1 MMDSLIVDLDK
12 VLDDFEAEEKE
23 SSQILRGSPTDYS
36 EYINANDDRP
46 WDEISHVP
54 ISTNTTWTSYSSE
67 DEKCSTAV
75 YDVPYIPAE
84 TFDLSEADF
93 APSVGKNGNSTY
105 TGPLDTKVEDIY
117 DNFTKD
123 VQNAIQKQENLLKA
137 VTAGH
142 QDNGKLDHNVDGESR
157 QFNSYSA
164 ISNSN
169 VINNYS
175 GTIDLSCK
183 RNDVVVDTTGIIST
197 KVTEDQLISKEQL
210 SSDLHSPI
218 KGGQTTI
225 LVADNTNC
233 KYPIQVVD
241 RFTPVVENK
250 QFEPVVPTDNNEIN
264 GNLSNHLDESKSNSL
279 VLNGR
284 CDKPLM
290 NGSPMDEEEESLI
303 GRNEM
308 DTTDSQVSSLSS
320 QNETSSVTDV
330 VTKDLSG
337 SALSPSHCHNPNSMQ
352 MDNERAT
359 NGLVAGSDSNDVN
372 PAEATMQCEGV
383 GRDVPTISGS
393 VAGTSG
399 GMVTDASDSVVGF
412 GEVDSDM
419 TESDINT
426 YLSDMQCD
434 PGSVVTSDDQQSG
447 VAIMSPDHANI
458 LNERGYAK
466 NFDLVNAL
474 ANKTSKP
481 EAAGEQILNSKHEDM
496 PGEVGIIDSPVVDM
510 YPPQADTGL
519 TSPSTAIQ
527 NYIALDE
534 QTSPEGSSIS
544 SFGEGARP
552 KELTRPNSL
561 RGLSVVPFE
570 APSDISKELVE
581 VASPQEN
588 REVCETNEG
597 VSQDLTNSQTIQCIQ
612 ASKCQSDGDD
622 KLQTATVN
630 LCDDEGVEV
639 GDTVTDASSHTLTEV
654 EAGDVDMEDA
664 PVMLRSHDPP
674 PYVNESQRPSSWS
687 PAGPTLA
694 VPPPQKRPNSLNLPS
709 RGDMVVGNSERTQA
723 PFRFPYQAPSVETAT
738 PESME
743 TPEAD
748 VQEARTE
755 PTPKEPEESPDEM
768 NGAVGNAPEESMP
781 TMDAEP
787 SATQTENAL
796 GKVAP
801 RWIPDAEAP
810 LCMGCEAKFTF
821 TKRRHHCRACGKVF
835 CSTCCNLRSRLEYM
849 ENKEARVC
857 LSCHQQLAI
866 AEITSGTGR
875 SPNPNNPSEY
885 CSTIPPTQ
893 QVSSRSPPPTVMVP
907 VGVLKREGSSKRS
920 EPKQVMFSDGIRPG
934 GDLTEL
940 DGSDAAN
947 KLPPRRT
954 SRAQKRVDR
963 GSPDSARSNSRK
975 SRHSEARRNKCLIP
989 ESGLPPVIL
998 TKTDNA
1004 MDEHPDMAEYL
1015 TQIKDEEA
1023 EPVIFAVNSNLS
1035 VLVKIVT
1042 LDCCVN
1048 RTCWCLTTRGMCTVG
1063 QDEIVIVLEVL
1074 PDEDTLPRDILCHFQ
1089 TMYEEAGKGN
1099 TVSDMGHTIFN
1110 QSFLNSRDHGG
1121 MLYIYPTF
1129 QCLHKLILPKPP
1141 YVFGIL
1147 LQKWETPW
1155 AKVFPIRLLLR
1166 LGAEYRY
1173 YPCPLISVRNRKPVF
1188 FEIGHTIMN
1197 LLADFR
1203 NFQYMLPQIKGVTIH
1218 MEDKKTIMNFP
1229 RNRYEDLMKVVS
1241 NSNEHVMAIGA
1252 SFSSQ
1257 ADSHLVCI
1265 QNDDGNYQ
1273 TQAINIQN
1281 KPRKVTGASFV
1292 VFNGALKTSSGLRA
1306 KSSIVEDGL
1315 MVQITPDSMVALKQA
1330 MKDMRE
1336 YIVECGSIT
1345 NPAPD
1350 EVVMMQWVDDDKNI
1364 NIGVKSPV
1372 DSMLMDGIESI
1383 HIPNA
1388 TDYVGETYIIRWTDV
1403 FFIQNEDSGSAKWE
1417 PVDLS
1422 RLAETLSNACCIA
1435 LTRHLDSLYDASLT
1449 KIGLRVNIEA
1459 EKVGYEIGANEEKLP
1474 DVYMNDLDNELI
1486 PVIHSAA
1493 SQNHGG
1499 AIVLELIFHVL
1510 K

>member
-1 MMDSLIVDLDK
+1 MDLDK

-23 SSQILRGSPTDYS
+23 SSQIVRHSPTDYS

-54 ISTNTTWTSYSSE
+54 ITTGTAWTSYGSE
-67 DEKCSTAV
+67 DDKCSTAV

-93 APSVGKNGNSTY
+93 APSVGKNGKSTY
-105 TGPLDTKVEDIY
+105 TGPLDSTKAEDIY

-123 VQNAIQKQENLLKA
+123 IQNAIQKQENLLKA

-142 QDNGKLDHNVDGESR
+142 QDNGKIDNDSGGESK
-157 QFNSYSA
+157 QYNSYST

-183 RNDVVVDTTGIIST
+183 RCDVVDDTGIKSDD
-197 KVTEDQLISKEQL
+197 KLISPERPL
-210 SSDLHSPI
+210 THSPSDNR
-218 KGGQTTI
+218 QTTTVF
-225 LVADNTNC
+225 VADNTNC

-250 QFEPVVPTDNNEIN
+250 EFEPAVPTDVNQVKEH
-264 GNLSNHLDESKSNSL
+264 LPNHLDESKSF
-279 VLNGR
+279 VVNG
-284 CDKPLM
+284 DSGDTPPV
-290 NGSPMDEEEESLI
+290 NGSPMDEEDSLI

-308 DTTDSQVSSLSS
+308 DATDSQVSSLSS
-320 QNETSSVTDV
+320 QNEAISVPDDTAKHLNSS
-330 VTKDLSG
+330 DLSTG
-337 SALSPSHCHNPNSMQ
+337 HCHNPVSMQ
-352 MDNERAT
+352 TDNDRLT
-359 NGLVAGSDSNDVN
+359 NGLVASGDCDTNN
-372 PAEATMQCEGV
+372 MYQTEATMQCDGV
-383 GRDVPTISGS
+383 GSTTGQPVE
-393 VAGTSG
+393 
-399 GMVTDASDSVVGF
+399 MVTDPSDNVVGF
-412 GEVDSDM
+412 GVVDSDM
-419 TESDINT
+419 TENDINT

-434 PGSVVTSDDQQSG
+434 PGAGVNSDQHSG
-447 VAIMSPDHANI
+447 VGITSPDHANI

-474 ANKTSKP
+474 ANKTSKMGS
-481 EAAGEQILNSKHEDM
+481 ASEQNVSESLEQGSKHEEM
-496 PGEVGIIDSPVVDM
+496 SGGGLMDSPVVEM

-519 TSPSTAIQ
+519 ISPSTAIQ
-527 NYIALDE
+527 NYMALDG
-534 QTSPEGSSIS
+534 QTSPAGSSIS

-552 KELTRPNSL
+552 KELSRPSSL
-561 RGLSVVPFE
+561 RGLSIPPFE
-570 APSDISKELVE
+570 APAVEQSVE
-581 VASPQEN
+581 VSSPPENGEICENSDSQEPL
-588 REVCETNEG
+588 V
-597 VSQDLTNSQTIQCIQ
+597 SQTIQSIQ
-612 ASKCQSDGDD
+612 ENHDCQTKADEA
-622 KLQTATVN
+622 LQIDTVN
-630 LCDDEGVEV
+630 LCDNKGEEGVN
-639 GDTVTDASSHTLTEV
+639 VTDPASNRLSEGEV
-654 EAGDVDMEDA
+654 GDVDMEDT
-664 PVMLRSHDPP
+664 PVMRRSHDPP
-674 PYVNESQRPSSWS
+674 PYTNESQRPSSWS
-687 PAGPTLA
+687 PTGPALA

-709 RGDMVVGNSERTQA
+709 RGEMVVGNSERTQA
-723 PFRFPYQAPSVETAT
+723 PFRFPYQSTNAETIT

-743 TPEAD
+743 TPETD
-748 VQEARTE
+748 VKGPEPTE
-755 PTPKEPEESPDEM
+755 PVQKEPEESPDAM
-768 NGAVGNAPEESMP
+768 NGAVGNVVEESIP
-781 TMDAEP
+781 TMDVEP

-885 CSTIPPTQ
+885 CSTIPPNQ
-893 QVSSRSPPPTVMVP
+893 QVSSRSLPPTVMVP

-940 DGSDAAN
+940 DGSEAAN

-963 GSPDSARSNSRK
+963 GSPDSGRSSNRK

-989 ESGLPPVIL
+989 ENGLPPVLL

-1004 MDEHPDMAEYL
+1004 MDENPNMAEYL

-1074 PDEDTLPRDILCHFQ
+1074 PDEETLPRDILCHFQ

-1110 QSFLNSRDHGG
+1110 QSFLDSRDHGG

-1129 QCLHKLILPKPP
+1129 QCLHKLVLPKPP

-1229 RNRYEDLMKVVS
+1229 RNRYDDLMKVVS

-1336 YIVECGSIT
+1336 YVVECGSIT
-1345 NPAPD
+1345 NPSPD
-1350 EVVMMQWVDDDKNI
+1350 EVVMMQWVNDDKNV

-1372 DSMLMDGIESI
+1372 DSMLMDGVESI

-1435 LTRHLDSLYDASLT
+1435 LTRHLDSLHDTSLT

>member
-23 SSQILRGSPTDYS
+23 SSQIVRHSPTDYS

-46 WDEISHVP
+46 WDEISQVP
-54 ISTNTTWTSYSSE
+54 ISTNTTWTSYGSE
-67 DEKCSTAV
+67 DDKCSTAV

-84 TFDLSEADF
+84 AFDLSEADF
-93 APSVGKNGNSTY
+93 APSVGKNGKSTY
-105 TGPLDTKVEDIY
+105 TGPLDTKAEDIF

-123 VQNAIQKQENLLKA
+123 IQNAIQKQENLLKA
-137 VTAGH
+137 VTGGH
-142 QDNGKLDHNVDGESR
+142 QDNGKLDNNVLGESK
-157 QFNSYSA
+157 QFNSYST

-183 RNDVVVDTTGIIST
+183 RSDVVDTTGIKSNNL
-197 KVTEDQLISKEQL
+197 TENQLISSEQQFC
-210 SSDLHSPI
+210 SNSNLHSPN
-218 KGGQTTI
+218 KGEQTTTVF
-225 LVADNTNC
+225 VADSTNC

-241 RFTPVVENK
+241 RFTPVVESK
-250 QFEPVVPTDNNEIN
+250 QFEPAVPTDIN
-264 GNLSNHLDESKSNSL
+264 QVKEHLPNHLDESKSNSF
-279 VLNGR
+279 VANGER
-284 CDKPLM
+284 CDKPPVS
-290 NGSPMDEEEESLI
+290 GSPMEEEDSLM

-308 DTTDSQVSSLSS
+308 DATDSQLSSLSS
-320 QNETSSVTDV
+320 QNEALSVPDV
-330 VTKDLSG
+330 VTKHLNG
-337 SALSPSHCHNPNSMQ
+337 SDLSPSHCHNPNSMQ
-352 MDNERAT
+352 MDNERPT
-359 NGLVAGSDSNDVN
+359 NGLVAASDFENDPNDIN
-372 PAEATMQCEGV
+372 PTEATMQCEGA
-383 GRDVPTISGS
+383 GMDASKISDNTAGPS
-393 VAGTSG
+393 VE
-399 GMVTDASDSVVGF
+399 MLTDASDRVVGF
-412 GEVDSDM
+412 GEIDSDM

-434 PGSVVTSDDQQSG
+434 PGSVVTSDQQSA
-447 VAIMSPDHANI
+447 VNITSPDHANI

-474 ANKTSKP
+474 ANKTSKMGS
-481 EAAGEQILNSKHEDM
+481 ADEQIMSGNSVQGSCDVSHLNSKHEDM
-496 PGEVGIIDSPVVDM
+496 SGDVAIIESPVVDM
-510 YPPQADTGL
+510 YPPPTDTGL

-527 NYIALDE
+527 NYIALDG
-534 QTSPEGSSIS
+534 QTSPAGSSIS

-552 KELTRPNSL
+552 KELSRPSSL

-570 APSDISKELVE
+570 AASDIVKPSGEIP
-581 VASPQEN
+581 SPQEN
-588 REVCETNEG
+588 GEVNENTDS
-597 VSQDLTNSQTIQCIQ
+597 VSQEPIASQTIQSTQ
-612 ASKCQSDGDD
+612 ENHKCQTEANDA
-622 KLQTATVN
+622 LQTDAVN
-630 LCDDEGVEV
+630 LCDDKGVDGGDSVTESASHRLSEG
-639 GDTVTDASSHTLTEV
+639 

-664 PVMLRSHDPP
+664 PVMRRSHEPP
-674 PYVNESQRPSSWS
+674 PYINESQRPSSWS
-687 PAGPTLA
+687 PTGPTLA

-709 RGDMVVGNSERTQA
+709 RGDLVVGNSERTQA
-723 PFRFPYQAPSVETAT
+723 PFRFPYQASNMEAAT

-743 TPEAD
+743 TPETD
-748 VQEARTE
+748 VQGATE
-755 PTPKEPEESPDEM
+755 QAQKEPEESPDEM
-768 NGAVGNAPEESMP
+768 TGAVGNVVEEGIP
-781 TMDAEP
+781 TMDVEP

-866 AEITSGTGR
+866 
-875 SPNPNNPSEY
+875 
-885 CSTIPPTQ
+885 
-893 QVSSRSPPPTVMVP
+893 
-907 VGVLKREGSSKRS
+907 GSSKRS

-963 GSPDSARSNSRK
+963 GSPDSGRSSNRK

-989 ESGLPPVIL
+989 ENGLPPVML

-1004 MDEHPDMAEYL
+1004 MDENPNMAEYL

-1023 EPVIFAVNSNLS
+1023 EPVVFAVNSNLF

-1048 RTCWCLTTRGMCTVG
+1048 RTCWCVTTRGMCTVG

-1129 QCLHKLILPKPP
+1129 QCLHKLVLPKPP

-1229 RNRYEDLMKVVS
+1229 RNRYDDLMKVVS

-1345 NPAPD
+1345 NPSPD
-1350 EVVMMQWVDDDKNI
+1350 EVVMMQWVDDDKNV

-1435 LTRHLDSLYDASLT
+1435 LTRHLDSLHDASLI